1 MMEKTLGVLAGVGH
15 LPVDVVRGAK
25 QAGYRTVAIA
35 LVPETHEDL
44 PKEADVFYAINIGK
58 VGKIFSTLKN
68 EGVSEVTMIGKVT
81 KEILYKGGILIPDW
95 QAVKLLMSLPDRHDD
110 TIMNALVAK
119 LEEMGIHVMDQT
131 LFLKHIMPEE
141 GVLSRRKPT
150 DKEWEDM
157 KYGFRMAKKIGGLDI
172 GQTVGVKDMAIMAV
186 EAIEGTDACIK
197 RGGSLGRGAIVAKTA
212 KPAQDHRFD
221 VPGVGVKTMES
232 MIESG
237 CAGIVMETGRTL
249 FVEREQALALA
260 NEHNLV
266 VVSMSEETAGR

>member
-1 MMEKTLGVLAGVGH
+1 
-15 LPVDVVRGAK
+15 
-25 QAGYRTVAIA
+25 
-35 LVPETHEDL
+35 
-44 PKEADVFYAINIGK
+44 
-58 VGKIFSTLKN
+58 
-68 EGVSEVTMIGKVT
+68 
-81 KEILYKGGILIPDW
+81 
-95 QAVKLLMSLPDRHDD
+95 MSLPDRHDD

-172 GQTVGVKDMAIMAV
+172 GQTVVVKDMAIMAV
-186 EAIEGTDACIK
+186 EAIEGTDACSSAAAP
-197 RGGSLGRGAIVAKTA
+197 GQGAIVAKTA

-232 MIESG
+232 MIESAVPG
-237 CAGIVMETGRTL
+237 TVMETGRTL